1 MGNWWDEQPKP
12 TGSLASLQPT
22 VQPPSVPAFDSEA
35 NNPYAAQLAQSL
47 QAYRNRPSR
56 FSTEPASLPA
66 PAQPPEADKPAF
78 DLGNSLSAL
87 YEGATE
93 QFIPGVKSALA
104 QAYTGLER
112 PDRNPGWATRFMEEG
127 RQAQQQADQR
137 TAELQRQGQSD
148 STSEAIRSAI
158 PSLGFSLGSM
168 AAAIPAGLAGAAA
181 TQAAIPIPGSG
192 LVGGALAAGAASGV
206 AGYRMAGSQ
215 FLNDTFAQMEQE
227 SQKQRGRGLTE
238 QEKATAYQELRPV
251 AENTGL
257 WEAGPEAIGNAAMLG
272 LGRVALGLMPK
283 AAMQNLAAS
292 ALGRAGVRTGAAAGA
307 LATEVG
313 TEGVTQF
320 AQGNDQ
326 QKGQAAVDALLSG
339 KDMKTAMAAVDP
351 QYQGFQGLVQ
361 STKDVAPATIA
372 TVLLM
377 GGLAKPGH
385 MAYSALQDRAETNR
399 RGEQADEILA
409 NTQPFRAALDRA
421 DAADLSQVLSAFNQ
435 IREAGKIPKS
445 AMERLDSAQ
454 SAVEAE
460 LTRKQAIESQ
470 VAADTGQQGA
480 PVPSDF
486 LGPVNADPLAD
497 QIAAEDRRAQQSAD
511 FNANPRS
518 IGSLLN
524 DWNQRE
530 SMRAG
535 AVQGGIAADRARLSE
550 IAQQQAERQRQET
563 LADRTQAIQQK
574 EADRRDRLNVEIAT
588 RGAQG
593 ELARL
598 LGPETQAPPTPRQE
612 APAPQSLSD
621 LLNRPSQSSA
631 VPTAR
636 AGERGSLSDLFPQN
650 RNWWDTELSPSATT
664 ETPAP
669 PKSGWARFGNETG
682 TLNIPRAEMP
692 QVKAE
697 HRGALVNFLNAR
709 GVAHE
714 ADTEVDPATLKP
726 TQAEFSPQKVRKAI
740 NYQGGDR
747 SILVS
752 SDGYVL
758 DGHHQ
763 WLAALEQGK
772 PIKAIR
778 LNAPIANLLPLTR
791 EFPSSTV
798 SKASNVRGGQT
809 GREAPP
815 TTAAP
820 TQPETP
826 SNETRKAEAAP
837 LLNREVAP
845 PSNAAPTYTGKA
857 PWEMA
862 LDEFAQSRIDASGY
876 ADAYREDPKA
886 ADAFKKG
893 QQSKWIDALRA
904 RAEEGR
910 ISDVALDD
918 FVGRYGMPA
927 LHREFRGVLEK
938 GIEGYQPPEIRNS
951 PIRKTPET
959 AQNQPWEMTWE
970 EYRKKATPDGVPDKA
985 AKTPAYWKS
994 LKNQHRNII
1003 ARALSRKESVP
1014 DRVFSDYPDL
1024 KPAKETSAA
1033 ENQPT
1038 NKKPADLILW
1048 GYKPGTSDVPIKL
1061 GPFSKAEQSR
1071 REKDGWK
1078 TAAYAKGDE
1087 PTGLRDQAKNEAPKA
1102 PALPTPNRQRQQVV
1116 TASGRKI
1123 DTEFEAVEL
1132 DDLITSDKA
1141 EFPKALQ
1148 PRDRSRLSSVNQ
1160 VMTIAGKLDPQQLAD
1175 SRLASDGAPVIGP
1188 DNVVE
1193 SGNGRAMALREVYGR
1208 ERLKDRAD
1216 AYRAMIEA
1224 NGFDVAGMKQPVL
1237 VRRRITTMTDQERK
1251 AFTEEANARN
1261 TLGMSPAERAMV
1273 HAGRMDATLLDLY
1286 KGGDLT
1292 TLANSDFVR
1301 GFMSEVAPDEA
1312 AEIRTADGL
1321 LNQEGIRRIEA
1332 AILAKAYPDSALL
1345 GTLLESTDNNIKA
1358 IGGAL
1363 LDSAPAM
1370 AGMKGKIAQ
1379 GLILPE
1385 TDISAEV
1392 VESARLVA
1400 KARREGKL
1408 LSELLAQSGMFGDN
1422 VSPLAQRIVRLFFA
1436 DTDFK
1441 RQISRDKI
1449 AGLLNTYAE
1458 LAKNIKP
1465 GDALFD
1471 DLPALT
1477 VGDVIGALE
1486 KKNREPEKQQQPAL
1500 FGGNPARQSG
1510 TTGGRETQRPDDG
1523 APGATAGAAE
1533 QGPSQADD
1541 LGAIFDQ
1548 ELEKAFANAPSTGE
1562 SVERDREI
1570 DQTENGVGTEDV
1582 PTQRAGTGRRTRNAS
1597 GTDEG
1602 GRAPEQGDS
1611 GVSNAPSAVPG
1622 AKRAGGISAK
1632 DGTVRPQRGATGS
1645 GDSGRGGQP
1654 SSERI
1659 RSSRGA
1665 ASRSGRT
1672 SKAADAGVKAGQAAV
1687 EVGQGLKATM
1697 DGLAALFGGKGKLSS
1712 GLTFDEETYQQ
1723 AVPFFKDAVRHFK
1736 DAAKDAREAIRL
1748 LIQAM
1753 MGGGYDK
1760 AVIASMKP
1768 YAIRFVTDVQNG
1780 VIDLTETE
1788 PHAEPETIEPARVD
1802 YTAKRDAQ
1810 RAAESVAVKVG
1821 DIDNIRATLPYL
1833 LPEQQNDVLKAEQR
1847 FERNNGILFTN
1858 ATGTGKTY
1866 TGLGVIKRMV
1876 KAGKENIL
1884 IVVPS
1889 QTKAQD
1895 WVDDGKN
1902 LGLDITVLPD
1912 TQTAGKGQV
1921 ITTYANLS
1929 ENDALDRREWDAIVY
1944 DESHKLASNQAG
1956 KNTVYQDRHERLTMY
1971 SGAALQNRANSLLS
1985 EADRATRNRLLNKIN
2000 AARGRSREEA
2010 LTKDELGEWDRIN
2023 EKIAKI
2029 AQDLSTKTK
2038 PKVVFLSATPFAYH
2052 QNLDYADKLL
2062 FDYEQDYTPTFGY
2075 NAPSARQA
2083 FFIRHFGYRMRTGKL
2098 TEPDV
2103 NVDVDLMERRFHEWL
2118 KKTGAVSGRKLTTD
2132 QDYSREFVEIEN
2144 SVGKAIDR
2152 GIDIINGYHED
2163 GRDGNQSKFPAL
2175 SARLQANLDFLAK
2188 SRLLEAIKAESAA
2201 KRARQHIALGRKVVI
2216 FHDYIEGNN
2225 QHPFRFPNIHKDHVS
2240 QQILKREIDRFNR
2253 EFPEL
2258 VNLDLGRLSTVID
2271 AFRREFGDQAKFFN
2285 GRETKKNRASAIA
2298 EFNRD
2303 DNATQILVVQRDAG
2317 KEGISLHD
2325 VTGKRARALIDL
2337 GLPTAPTE
2345 AIQTEGRI
2353 YRYGQKSNAVI
2364 EYLKSN
2370 TKFEEHMFAR
2380 RVASRARTAENLALG
2395 DMARNMENAFVDAYL
2410 NSSNDA
2416 PSDKQGT
2423 GNTAADAR
2431 IQNDVPFD
2439 TARSLY
2445 FGQRKRTSRDK
2456 SREGVD
2462 YFATPEPLGLKMVE
2476 WADAS
2481 TGDAML
2487 EPSAGHG
2494 AIARWFPED
2503 TRNTFVEPSRELSVQ
2518 LGLSARHGKI
2528 LDHDFETLHVTN
2540 KYDAIVMNP
2549 PFGSGGATAI
2559 AHLGKAAGHLKNGGR
2574 IVVLYPEGPAADKRM
2589 SAFLEKTD
2597 NLYTVAEFG
2606 LPPVVFER
2614 AGTTAKTRVLVL
2626 EKQLNADDAPNGQG
2640 RIDLN
2645 ADTIGEFF
2653 DKIRDLSVKP
2663 RNKPTKAAEL
2673 EPATAPITPAARGT
2687 VNDLLARSDE
2697 SWLTARG
2704 DGVRRVLSKDGI
2716 KAAIDHLVPELAQED
2731 SAVAVAFVRMGR
2743 SSTGLI
2749 PSRETNRLLSLGM
2762 AVLNHLRK
2770 MNLTGKGFEA
2780 FDRYASISGALRDA
2794 LDAKYRD
2801 STAAPVTAP
2810 SDQDAVGFILNRT
2823 THAKKSLEAGQPV
2836 PWFSVSMDR
2845 KISSAAYTALAAQ
2858 AKKLGGYWS
2867 SYRGQG
2873 AIPGFQFSSEQ
2884 AATDFIAAA
2893 STGNSYSMPSGRGG
2907 ATPAQTRAD
2916 LSRALGADVV
2926 ARLEQ
2931 SGRLVIHDKPPT
2943 GAAAGAQGWVDQKG
2957 VIHLVPANL
2966 ESSALSVV
2974 LHESAHLM
2982 RDDRFSPE
2990 NRALGR
2996 AAHAVL
3002 RISGLQGLIGN
3013 PSYNDLIQNVYRLAA
3028 EGNKTAQAALA
3039 KATVEP
3045 GNTAEEALSYI
3056 VEYAD
3061 EKLPMY
3067 RRIMSAIRAALYR
3080 LGIKVNLTPADLRA
3094 LALSALKS
3102 RAKEVTARNVQPA
3115 FSLPDFAPTEA
3126 DRVEVERQMKAV
3138 KEARDNHGR
3147 LLAPNGKPSK
3157 LNERQWKQVRTQ
3169 FFKDWFGD
3177 WQNDPDNASK
3187 VVDENGEP
3195 MVVYHGSPDAR
3206 FMSSDAT
3213 FKSQAER
3220 YGFGS
3225 PIGVHWFASSEQT
3238 AKTYA
3243 DERRAF
3249 DYQNAEPGIVAAFLN
3264 IRDAIEINANGQKWR
3279 EAQKVGKTS
3288 SVIDKAQTEG
3298 RDGVIIENVK
3308 DDYQTGAIKGSR
3320 ATTTFSVF
3328 SSTQIKSAIGNAGTF
3343 SPRSNRIDYSQ
3354 AADEAEQDQLWR
3366 EFQAVRAQ
3374 FQERQASQSAFERWF
3389 GQGVEGVN
3397 VHKGKPLTLF
3407 HGTNNPE
3414 FNRWDESLSGQASR
3428 HPTAGLG
3435 FFMTA
3440 DARSAARYGSRLL
3453 ELNAKINKPY
3463 FMTDADLTSI
3473 EDTKDAAR
3481 FRRKLQAQGY
3491 DAAVIVAPRAAPYV
3505 VAFQSNQVKLTS
3517 NTNPTE
3523 SEDFRYSRPGR
3534 PPNLN
3539 SPRVAARVMDDLG
3552 GVMNDLKPG
3561 EKPLAKANPR
3571 NFAQMLTDLKANTR
3585 PQWLGLLTRNMQL
3598 ELAREVLPRPMVE
3611 QFENAAEAMDA
3622 AESKMIQREAFP
3634 LADRWQALM
3643 RKHREQADRLARSL
3657 YMATWTGTDPRQPM
3671 PTNQRAE
3678 WIRTKAT
3685 YDGLTDPE
3693 AKKLFSEVLG
3703 FYQGQTK
3710 RLFKELQNRI
3720 DRHSLPAA
3728 DKLAAKDMLRQEF
3741 ERMKDDGPYVP
3752 LMRFGDLTVFAEGR
3766 KEGEK
3771 PVFATFETVQDQ
3783 RAFADWL
3790 KKEGYQPQLG
3800 VKTEEVAKR
3809 ALPQGDFVGK
3819 LAGII
3824 DKTTQGPE
3832 GQVLKDAMYQL
3843 FLRSLPEQAIRKHFI
3858 HRRFVPGYTAD
3869 ALRTFATFGR
3879 RSAKQIAR
3887 LAHSDRMSD
3896 ALEAMAK
3903 ANREGQTQEP
3913 VSAGHLINELE
3924 KSFQWAMNPGTNA
3937 LSSRLTHLG
3946 FLWHLG
3952 ASPAHLFL
3960 NLSQQA
3966 QVTFPWLAGE
3976 MHGKIGSGSVAAAL
3990 AKANKDFIASNPF
4003 TSADKRGAAAKKR
4016 RSDLEGEFNGD
4027 MGRALKALEESG
4039 KTDKTQT
4046 YSLSG
4051 LSEEDSWLW
4060 SKPYLRKFTEGAAWF
4075 FHVAEVINREASA
4088 IAAYRL
4094 ARRAGM
4100 SHEQGYDLARRA
4112 INETHFDYSPGNRAR
4127 FMRGNVAKV
4136 LTLFK
4141 QYSLNISWQLGRNA
4155 YLMARGGSKAEKA
4168 QARTKLLGMLGMTM
4182 VMAGAAGMPFYG
4194 EIMWMLTQLLNAT
4207 RDDDEPEWDADTE
4220 FRSLL
4225 DRAFGETGDEAVR
4238 HGLINAFMGIDVGSR
4253 IKLDDLWWRPIG
4265 DDADG
4270 KNMAYQMMEQAL
4282 GPVAGLFVRGVA
4294 TADGLMESLVAGDNA
4309 RGASWRAIEGSL
4321 PKALKDISRSI
4332 RYAKEGATTFQGAT
4346 LLPADRISAL
4356 AKLGQAMGFVPAEL
4370 AERYSENRAM
4380 KSLERRILT
4389 RRRALLDTVAMG
4401 LLNQDDEV
4409 VRAASEDIAAFNR
4422 RYPTVAITGNTI
4434 SKSLRGRLRAKIE
4447 TEAAGGARLDKRLAG
4462 MLLEGIR

>member
-1 MGNWWDEQPKP
+1 MAKNWWEEQPKP

-22 VQPPSVPAFDSEA
+22 TQPPSAPAFDSAA
-35 NNPYAAQLAQSL
+35 NNPYATQLAQGL
-47 QAYRNRPSR
+47 QAYRNRPNR
-56 FSTEPASLPA
+56 FSTEQASLPA
-66 PAQPPEADKPAF
+66 PAPPPEADKPAF

-112 PDRNPGWATRFMEEG
+112 PDRNPEWATRFMEEG

-385 MAYSALQDRAETNR
+385 MAYSALQERAETNR
-399 RGEQADEILA
+399 RGEQTDEILA

-486 LGPVNADPLAD
+486 LGPANADPLAD

-550 IAQQQAERQRQET
+550 IAQQQLERQRQET
-563 LADRTQAIQQK
+563 LSDRTQAIQQQ
-574 EADRRDRLNVEIAT
+574 EADRRARLNAEIAT
-588 RGAQG
+588 RGAPG

-598 LGPETQAPPTPRQE
+598 LGPDTQLPSPRQE

-631 VPTAR
+631 VPTSR
-636 AGERGSLSDLFPQN
+636 AGERGSLRDLFPQN

-664 ETPAP
+664 ESPAP
-669 PKSGWARFGNETG
+669 PKSGWTRFGNETG

-752 SDGYVL
+752 GDGYVL

-778 LNAPIANLLPLTR
+778 LDAPIANLLPLTR

-798 SKASNVRGGQT
+798 STASNVRGGQT
-809 GREAPP
+809 GRVETP

-826 SNETRKAEAAP
+826 SNETRKAEAEAAP
-837 LLNREVAP
+837 LLNQAPVNPYRSPEDRDAAIGRLEEAARTHDKRAVRER
-845 PSNAAPTYTGKA
+845 AAVIGDAVRMGATEEELRTA
-857 PWEMA
+857 
-862 LDEFAQSRIDASGY
+862 IDAGDGDAIEAI
-876 ADAYREDPKA
+876 ADRQYQKTGGILLGFGQGKTEKPPTNPKSPHPVY
-886 ADAFKKG
+886 DHENWKKLTDRQVQAF
-893 QQSKWIDALRA
+893 A
-904 RAEEGR
+904 
-910 ISDVALDD
+910 
-918 FVGRYGMPA
+918 
-927 LHREFRGVLEK
+927 
-938 GIEGYQPPEIRNS
+938 
-951 PIRKTPET
+951 
-959 AQNQPWEMTWE
+959 
-970 EYRKKATPDGVPDKA
+970 KA
-985 AKTPAYWKS
+985 AKVKPDKDRLVTLRRIDDKGLPISELQKAWDDAMTAADQPTLS
-994 LKNQHRNII
+994 LKVVRREQISDATIRHYLSNGMFVDEEAVKSGQPMKFMVYAPGQGPRGI
-1003 ARALSRKESVP
+1003 ALAIGSGKTLKEAIS
-1014 DRVFSDYPDL
+1014 
-1024 KPAKETSAA
+1024 KAA
-1033 ENQPT
+1033 AGQPT
-1038 NKKPADLILW
+1038 KKKPTDLILW
-1048 GYKPGTSDVPIKL
+1048 GYKPGTSDAPIKL

-1087 PTGLRDQAKNEAPKA
+1087 PTGLREQAKKEAAKA
-1102 PALPTPNRQRQQVV
+1102 PAPPTPNRQRQQVV

-1123 DTEFEAVEL
+1123 DTEFEVVEL

-1148 PRDRSRLSSVNQ
+1148 PRDRSRLSSANQ
-1160 VMTIAGKLDPQQLAD
+1160 VMTIAGKMDPQQLAD

-1193 SGNGRAMALREVYGR
+1193 SGNGRTMALREVYGR

-1224 NGFDVAGMKQPVL
+1224 KGFDVAGMNQPVL
-1237 VRRRITTMTDQERK
+1237 VRRRITTLTDQERK

-1392 VESARLVA
+1392 VEAARLVA

-1436 DTDFK
+1436 DADFK

-1500 FGGNPARQSG
+1500 FGGNPARPSG
-1510 TTGGRETQRPDDG
+1510 TTGGRETQRPDAG
-1523 APGATAGAAE
+1523 APGAAAGAAE
-1533 QGPSQADD
+1533 QGQSQEDD

-1562 SVERDREI
+1562 VVERDRES
-1570 DQTENGVGTEDV
+1570 DQTENGVGTENV
-1582 PTQRAGTGRRTRNAS
+1582 PTQRAGIGRRARNAS
-1597 GTDEG
+1597 RTDEG
-1602 GRAPEQGDS
+1602 GGAPEQGDS

-1622 AKRAGGISAK
+1622 AKRPGGISAK

-1654 SSERI
+1654 GSERI
-1659 RSSRGA
+1659 RSARGT
-1665 ASRSGRT
+1665 ASRSSRT
-1672 SKAADAGVKAGQAAV
+1672 AKAADAGVKAGQAAV

-1736 DAAKDAREAIRL
+1736 EAAKDAREAIRL

-1768 YAIRFVTDVQNG
+1768 YAIRFVTDVRNG

-1788 PHAEPETIEPARVD
+1788 PHAEPETMEPARVD

-1810 RAAESVAVKVG
+1810 RAAESVAVKAG

-1876 KAGKENIL
+1876 KMGKENIL

-1985 EADRATRNRLLNKIN
+1985 EAERATRNRLLNKIN
-2000 AARGRSREEA
+2000 AARGRDREEV
-2010 LTKDELGEWDRIN
+2010 LTKDEQGEWDRIN
-2023 EKIAKI
+2023 EKIAQI

-2118 KKTGAVSGRKLTTD
+2118 KKTGAVSGRKLETD

-2163 GRDGNQSKFPAL
+2163 GRDGDQRKFPAL

-2225 QHPFRFPNIHKDHVS
+2225 QHPFRFPNISEDHVS

-2258 VNLDLGRLSTVID
+2258 VNLDLGKLSTVIG
-2271 AFRREFGDQAKFFN
+2271 AFQREFGDQAKFFN
-2285 GRETKKNRASAIA
+2285 GRETKKNRARAIA

-2325 VTGKRARALIDL
+2325 VTGKRPRALIDL

-2395 DMARNMENAFVDAYL
+2395 DTARNMENAFVDAYL

-2456 SREGVD
+2456 SLEGVD

-2481 TGDAML
+2481 TGDSML

-2518 LGLSARHGKI
+2518 LGLSARNGKI
-2528 LDHDFETLHVTN
+2528 LDHDFESLHAAN

-2559 AHLGKAAGHLKNGGR
+2559 AHLGKAFGHLKNGGR

-2663 RNKPTKAAEL
+2663 RNKPTKTAES
-2673 EPATAPITPAARGT
+2673 EPETAPITPAARGT

-2704 DGVRRVLSKDGI
+2704 DGVRRLLSKDGI

-2731 SAVAVAFVRMGR
+2731 SAVAEAFVRMGR
-2743 SSTGLI
+2743 SSAGLV

-2762 AVLNHLRK
+2762 AIPNHLRK
-2770 MNLTGKGFEA
+2770 MNLTGKGLEA

-2810 SDQDAVGFILNRT
+2810 SDRDAVGFTLNRT

-2845 KISSAAYTALAAQ
+2845 KVSSAAYTALAAQ

-2884 AATDFIAAA
+2884 AAADFIAAA
-2893 STGNSYSMPSGRGG
+2893 STGNAYSMPSGRGG

-2990 NRALGR
+2990 SRALGR

-3002 RISGLQGLIGN
+3002 RMSGLQGLIGN

-3061 EKLPMY
+3061 EKLPIY
-3067 RRIMSAIRAALYR
+3067 RRIISAIRAALYR

-3102 RAKEVTARNVQPA
+3102 RAKEVTARNAQPT
-3115 FSLPDFAPTEA
+3115 FSLPDSTEA
-3126 DRVEVERQMKAV
+3126 
-3138 KEARDNHGR
+3138 
-3147 LLAPNGKPSK
+3147 
-3157 LNERQWKQVRTQ
+3157 
-3169 FFKDWFGD
+3169 
-3177 WQNDPDNASK
+3177 
-3187 VVDENGEP
+3187 
-3195 MVVYHGSPDAR
+3195 
-3206 FMSSDAT
+3206 
-3213 FKSQAER
+3213 
-3220 YGFGS
+3220 
-3225 PIGVHWFASSEQT
+3225 
-3238 AKTYA
+3238 
-3243 DERRAF
+3243 
-3249 DYQNAEPGIVAAFLN
+3249 
-3264 IRDAIEINANGQKWR
+3264 
-3279 EAQKVGKTS
+3279 
-3288 SVIDKAQTEG
+3288 
-3298 RDGVIIENVK
+3298 
-3308 DDYQTGAIKGSR
+3308 
-3320 ATTTFSVF
+3320 
-3328 SSTQIKSAIGNAGTF
+3328 
-3343 SPRSNRIDYSQ
+3343 
-3354 AADEAEQDQLWR
+3354 EAEQDQLWR

-3473 EDTKDAAR
+3473 EDTQDAAR

-3491 DAAVIVAPRAAPYV
+3491 DAAVIVAPGAAPYV
-3505 VAFQSNQVKLTS
+3505 VALQSNQVKLTS

-3539 SPRVAARVMDDLG
+3539 SPRVAARVMDDIG

-3634 LADRWQALM
+3634 LADRWQALI

-3671 PTNQRAE
+3671 PTKKRAE
-3678 WIRTKAT
+3678 WIRTKAA

-3703 FYQGQTK
+3703 FYQGQTE

-3752 LMRFGDLTVFAEGR
+3752 LMRFGDLTVFAEAR

-3790 KKEGYQPQLG
+3790 KNEGYQPQLG
-3800 VKTEEVAKR
+3800 VKTEEVSKR
-3809 ALPQGDFVGK
+3809 ALPQGDFVGR

-3903 ANREGQTQEP
+3903 ANRDGQTQEP

-4016 RSDLEGEFNGD
+4016 RADLEGEFNGD

-4100 SHEQGYDLARRA
+4100 SHDQGYDLARRA
-4112 INETHFDYSPGNRAR
+4112 INETHFDYSPSNRAR

-4155 YLMARGGSKAEKA
+4155 YLWARGGSKAEKA

-4238 HGLINAFMGIDVGSR
+4238 HGLINAFMGIDVSSR

-4332 RYAKEGATTFQGAT
+4332 RYAEEGATTFQGAT

-4422 RYPTVAITGNTI
+4422 RYPTVAITGDTI

-4462 MLLEGIR
+4462 MLLEGMR

>member
-1 MGNWWDEQPKP
+1 MGNWWDEQQKP

-22 VQPPSVPAFDSEA
+22 TQPPSVPAFDSAA
-35 NNPYAAQLAQSL
+35 NNPYATQLAQSL

-56 FSTEPASLPA
+56 FSTEPASLPT
-66 PAQPPEADKPAF
+66 PAQPAEADKPVF

-112 PDRNPGWATRFMEEG
+112 PDRNPEWATRFMEEG

-257 WEAGPEAIGNAAMLG
+257 WEAGPEAIGNAALLG

-399 RGEQADEILA
+399 RGEQTDAILA

-435 IREAGKIPKS
+435 IRETGKIPKS

-486 LGPVNADPLAD
+486 LGPANADPLAD

-511 FNANPRS
+511 FNSNQRS

-535 AVQGGIAADRARLSE
+535 AVQGGVAADRARLSE

-563 LADRTQAIQQK
+563 LAGRTQAIQQQ
-574 EADRRDRLNVEIAT
+574 EAERRARLNAEIAA
-588 RGAQG
+588 RGAPG

-598 LGPETQAPPTPRQE
+598 LGPETQAPTPRQE

-636 AGERGSLSDLFPQN
+636 AGERGSLSDLFPQQRSTN
-650 RNWWDTELSPSATT
+650 RNWWDTELSPSKVTT

-669 PKSGWARFGNETG
+669 PKSGWTRFGNETG

-709 GVAHE
+709 GVEHE

-778 LNAPIANLLPLTR
+778 LDAPIANLLPLTR

-798 SKASNVRGGQT
+798 STARNVRGGQT
-809 GREAPP
+809 GRVETP

-820 TQPETP
+820 TQPEIP
-826 SNETRKAEAAP
+826 NEARKAEAEAAP
-837 LLNREVAP
+837 LLNQAPDVVAP
-845 PSNAAPTYTGKA
+845 QPKDSGVAPDKGFMTQQEKTKTIADAFDAQTLRDAVVASGGDYQAIGREYPHPTAWLAPKMRFVKITRGKSKGLYAPMAGGKIVDAGLYTGKTRGFGMRNENGA
-857 PWEMA
+857 YS
-862 LDEFAQSRIDASGY
+862 LDRLAYILGNGYENTGLGFNEFDDMYRIRRQAFGGKT
-876 ADAYREDPKA
+876 ED
-886 ADAFKKG
+886 
-893 QQSKWIDALRA
+893 
-904 RAEEGR
+904 
-910 ISDVALDD
+910 
-918 FVGRYGMPA
+918 
-927 LHREFRGVLEK
+927 
-938 GIEGYQPPEIRNS
+938 NS
-951 PIRKTPET
+951 PPQTK
-959 AQNQPWEMTWE
+959 QPN
-970 EYRKKATPDGVPDKA
+970 RGK
-985 AKTPAYWKS
+985 
-994 LKNQHRNII
+994 
-1003 ARALSRKESVP
+1003 
-1014 DRVFSDYPDL
+1014 
-1024 KPAKETSAA
+1024 
-1033 ENQPT
+1033 
-1038 NKKPADLILW
+1038 ADLILW

-1061 GPFSKAEQSR
+1061 GPFSKAAQSR
-1071 REKDGWK
+1071 RKKDGWK

-1087 PTGLRDQAKNEAPKA
+1087 PTGLREQAKKEAAKA

-1123 DTEFEAVEL
+1123 DTEFEVVEL
-1132 DDLITSDKA
+1132 DNLITSDKA

-1148 PRDRSRLSSVNQ
+1148 PRDRSRLSSANQ

-1193 SGNGRAMALREVYGR
+1193 SGNGRTMALREVYGR
-1208 ERLKDRAD
+1208 ERLQDRAA

-1224 NGFDVAGMKQPVL
+1224 KGFDVAGMKQPVL
-1237 VRRRITTMTDQERK
+1237 VRRRITTLTDQERK

-1261 TLGMSPAERAMV
+1261 TLGMSPSERAMV

-1332 AILAKAYPDSALL
+1332 AILAKAYPDSSLL

-1392 VESARLVA
+1392 VEAARLVA

-1436 DTDFK
+1436 DADFK

-1458 LAKNIKP
+1458 LAKNVKP

-1500 FGGNPARQSG
+1500 FGGNPARPIG
-1510 TTGGRETQRPDDG
+1510 TTGGRETQRPDAG
-1523 APGATAGAAE
+1523 TPGATAGTAE

-1562 SVERDREI
+1562 SVERDREN

-1597 GTDEG
+1597 RTDEG
-1602 GRAPEQGDS
+1602 GGAPEQGDS

-1622 AKRAGGISAK
+1622 AKRPGGISAK

-1645 GDSGRGGQP
+1645 IDSGRGGQP
-1654 SSERI
+1654 GSERI

-1672 SKAADAGVKAGQAAV
+1672 AKAADAGVKAGQAAV
-1687 EVGQGLKATM
+1687 EVGQGLKSTM

-1736 DAAKDAREAIRL
+1736 EAAKDAREAIRL

-1768 YAIRFVTDVQNG
+1768 YAIRFVSDVRNG

-1788 PHAEPETIEPARVD
+1788 PRAEPETMEPARVD

-1810 RAAESVAVKVG
+1810 RAAESVAVKAG

-1876 KAGKENIL
+1876 KMGKENIL

-1971 SGAALQNRANSLLS
+1971 SGAALQNRAHSLLS
-1985 EADRATRNRLLNKIN
+1985 AEDRATRSRLLNKIN
-2000 AARGRSREEA
+2000 AARGKDREEV

-2023 EKIAKI
+2023 EKIAQI
-2029 AQDLSTKTK
+2029 SQDLSTKTK

-2052 QNLDYADKLL
+2052 SSLDYANKLL

-2152 GIDIINGYHED
+2152 GIDIINGYHKD
-2163 GRDGNQSKFPAL
+2163 GRDGNKNKFPLL
-2175 SARLQANLDFLAK
+2175 SSRLATSLDFLAK

-2216 FHDYIEGNN
+2216 FHDYIEGDN
-2225 QHPFRFPNIHKDHVS
+2225 QHPFRFPNIGEDNIP
-2240 QQILKREIDRFNR
+2240 QQPLKREIDRFNQ

-2258 VNLDLGRLSTVID
+2258 VNLDLGQLSTVIG
-2271 AFRREFGDQAKFFN
+2271 AFQREFGDQAKFFN
-2285 GRETKKNRASAIA
+2285 GRETKKNRARAIA

-2325 VTGKRARALIDL
+2325 VTGKRPRALIDL

-2353 YRYGQKSNAVI
+2353 YRYGQKSNAVL

-2370 TKFEEHMFAR
+2370 TKFEEHMFAS

-2395 DMARNMENAFVDAYL
+2395 DTARNMENAFVDAYL
-2410 NSSNDA
+2410 NSSTDA

-2481 TGDAML
+2481 TGDSML

-2518 LGLSARHGKI
+2518 LGLSARNGKI
-2528 LDHDFETLHVTN
+2528 LDHDFESLHTAN

-2559 AHLGKAAGHLKNGGR
+2559 SHLDKAAGHLKNGGR

-2606 LPPVVFER
+2606 LPTVVFER
-2614 AGTTAKTRVLVL
+2614 AGTTAKTRILVL

-2645 ADTIGEFF
+2645 ADTVGEFF

-2663 RNKPTKAAEL
+2663 RNKPTKAAKS
-2673 EPATAPITPAARGT
+2673 EPATAPIAPAARGT

-2704 DGVRRVLSKDGI
+2704 DGARRLLSKDGI

-2731 SAVAVAFVRMGR
+2731 SAVAEAFVRMGR
-2743 SSTGLI
+2743 SSAGLV

-2762 AVLNHLRK
+2762 AVPNHLRK

-2801 STAAPVTAP
+2801 SAAPVTAP
-2810 SDQDAVGFILNRT
+2810 SNRDSVGFILNRT
-2823 THAKKSLEAGQPV
+2823 THAKKGLEAGQPV

-2845 KISSAAYTALAAQ
+2845 KISSDAYTALAAQ

-2893 STGNSYSMPSGRGG
+2893 STGNAYSMPSGRGG

-3002 RISGLQGLIGN
+3002 RMSGLQGLIGN

-3061 EKLPMY
+3061 EKLPIY

-3102 RAKEVTARNVQPA
+3102 RAKEVTARNAQPA
-3115 FSLPDFAPTEA
+3115 FSLPE
-3126 DRVEVERQMKAV
+3126 
-3138 KEARDNHGR
+3138 
-3147 LLAPNGKPSK
+3147 
-3157 LNERQWKQVRTQ
+3157 
-3169 FFKDWFGD
+3169 
-3177 WQNDPDNASK
+3177 
-3187 VVDENGEP
+3187 
-3195 MVVYHGSPDAR
+3195 
-3206 FMSSDAT
+3206 
-3213 FKSQAER
+3213 
-3220 YGFGS
+3220 
-3225 PIGVHWFASSEQT
+3225 
-3238 AKTYA
+3238 
-3243 DERRAF
+3243 
-3249 DYQNAEPGIVAAFLN
+3249 
-3264 IRDAIEINANGQKWR
+3264 
-3279 EAQKVGKTS
+3279 
-3288 SVIDKAQTEG
+3288 
-3298 RDGVIIENVK
+3298 
-3308 DDYQTGAIKGSR
+3308 
-3320 ATTTFSVF
+3320 
-3328 SSTQIKSAIGNAGTF
+3328 SA
-3343 SPRSNRIDYSQ
+3343 
-3354 AADEAEQDQLWR
+3354 EAEQDQLWR

-3389 GQGVEGVN
+3389 GQGAEGVN
-3397 VHKGKPLTLF
+3397 VHKGKPLALF

-3473 EDTKDAAR
+3473 EDTKDAAQ

-3491 DAAVIVAPRAAPYV
+3491 DAAVIVAPGAAPYV

-3539 SPRVAARVMDDLG
+3539 SPRVAARVMDDIG

-3598 ELAREVLPRPMVE
+3598 ELAREVLPRPMVD
-3611 QFENAAEAMDA
+3611 QFERAAEAMDA

-3671 PTNQRAE
+3671 PTKKRAE
-3678 WIRTKAT
+3678 WIRTKAA

-3693 AKKLFSEVLG
+3693 AKKLFSEVIG
-3703 FYQGQTK
+3703 FYQGQTE

-3903 ANREGQTQEP
+3903 ANRDGQTQEP

-3952 ASPAHLFL
+3952 ASPAHLLL

-3990 AKANKDFIASNPF
+3990 ATANKDFIASNPF
-4003 TSADKRGAAAKKR
+4003 TSVDKRGAAANKR
-4016 RSDLEGEFNGD
+4016 RADLEGEFNGD

-4060 SKPYLRKFTEGAAWF
+4060 SKPYLRKFTDGAAWF

-4112 INETHFDYSPGNRAR
+4112 INETHFDYSPANRAR

-4155 YLMARGGSKAEKA
+4155 YLWARGGSKAEKA

-4182 VMAGAAGMPFYG
+4182 VMAGAVGMPFYG

-4225 DRAFGETGDEAVR
+4225 DRAFGATGDEAVR
-4238 HGLINAFMGIDVGSR
+4238 HGLINAFMGIDVSSR

-4265 DDADG
+4265 DDVDG

-4332 RYAKEGATTFQGAT
+4332 RYAEEGATTFQGAT

-4370 AERYSENRAM
+4370 AERYDENRAM

-4401 LLNQDDEV
+4401 LLNKDDEV

-4422 RYPTVAITGNTI
+4422 RYPTVAITGDTI

>member
-1 MGNWWDEQPKP
+1 MGNWWEEQPKP

-22 VQPPSVPAFDSEA
+22 TQPPAFDSASA

-112 PDRNPGWATRFMEEG
+112 PDRNPEWATRFMEEG

-192 LVGGALAAGAASGV
+192 LVGGALAAGAASGI

-215 FLNDTFAQMEQE
+215 FLNDTFAQMEKE

-257 WEAGPEAIGNAAMLG
+257 WEAGPEAIGNAALLG

-399 RGEQADEILA
+399 RGEQTDEILA

-486 LGPVNADPLAD
+486 LGPANADPLAD

-550 IAQQQAERQRQET
+550 IAQQQVERQRQET
-563 LADRTQAIQQK
+563 LADRTQAIQQQ
-574 EADRRDRLNVEIAT
+574 EAERRARLNAEIAT
-588 RGAQG
+588 RGAPG

-598 LGPETQAPPTPRQE
+598 LGPETQAPTPRQE

-636 AGERGSLSDLFPQN
+636 AGERGSLSDLFPQQRSTN
-650 RNWWDTELSPSATT
+650 RNWWDTELSPSKVTA

-709 GVAHE
+709 GVTHE

-778 LNAPIANLLPLTR
+778 LDAPIANLLPLTR

-798 SKASNVRGGQT
+798 STASNVRGGQT
-809 GREAPP
+809 GRVETP

-820 TQPETP
+820 TQPET
-826 SNETRKAEAAP
+826 SNEARKAEAEAAP
-837 LLNREVAP
+837 LLNQGTVNPYRSPEDRDAAIGRLEEAARTHDTRAVREQAKKEAAKAP
-845 PSNAAPTYTGKA
+845 AKSFIERIGLTLLVSKKYKSLLDSAEKWPIQVVTVDDVRGMMDRSHGVFDGSPQVPTEAQIQQQIEVLKKAKFGKNVERASIARQEKKAAELTQKMLETKAIALTFGVVDHHILNMRDSKANKTRYADPSNELNG
-857 PWEMA
+857 
-862 LDEFAQSRIDASGY
+862 DAW
-876 ADAYREDPKA
+876 
-886 ADAFKKG
+886 
-893 QQSKWIDALRA
+893 QLIQ
-904 RAEEGR
+904 
-910 ISDVALDD
+910 
-918 FVGRYGMPA
+918 
-927 LHREFRGVLEK
+927 
-938 GIEGYQPPEIRNS
+938 EI
-951 PIRKTPET
+951 
-959 AQNQPWEMTWE
+959 A
-970 EYRKKATPDGVPDKA
+970 
-985 AKTPAYWKS
+985 
-994 LKNQHRNII
+994 
-1003 ARALSRKESVP
+1003 
-1014 DRVFSDYPDL
+1014 
-1024 KPAKETSAA
+1024 ETSAFIEA
-1033 ENQPT
+1033 LKRRNPAITPAKQPKNQ
-1038 NKKPADLILW
+1038 NYPASSQ
-1048 GYKPGTSDVPIKL
+1048 K
-1061 GPFSKAEQSR
+1061 
-1071 REKDGWK
+1071 
-1078 TAAYAKGDE
+1078 
-1087 PTGLRDQAKNEAPKA
+1087 
-1102 PALPTPNRQRQQVV
+1102 RQQVV

-1123 DTEFEAVEL
+1123 DTEFEVVEL

-1148 PRDRSRLSSVNQ
+1148 PRDRSRLSSANQ

-1193 SGNGRAMALREVYGR
+1193 SGNGRTMALREVYSR

-1224 NGFDVAGMKQPVL
+1224 KGFGVAGMKQPVL
-1237 VRRRITTMTDQERK
+1237 IRRRITTLTDQERK

-1261 TLGMSPAERAMV
+1261 TLGMSPSERAMV

-1332 AILAKAYPDSALL
+1332 AILAKAYPDSSLL

-1385 TDISAEV
+1385 TDISADV
-1392 VESARLVA
+1392 VEAARLVA

-1436 DTDFK
+1436 DADFK

-1500 FGGNPARQSG
+1500 FGGNPARPSG
-1510 TTGGRETQRPDDG
+1510 TTGGRETQRPDAG
-1523 APGATAGAAE
+1523 APGATAGTAE
-1533 QGPSQADD
+1533 QGPSQEDD

-1562 SVERDREI
+1562 SVERDRES

-1582 PTQRAGTGRRTRNAS
+1582 PTQRAGTGRRARNAS

-1602 GRAPEQGDS
+1602 GWTPEQGDS
-1611 GVSNAPSAVPG
+1611 SVSTAPSAVPG
-1622 AKRAGGISAK
+1622 AKRAGGISEK

-1645 GDSGRGGQP
+1645 IDSGRGGQP
-1654 SSERI
+1654 GSERI

-1672 SKAADAGVKAGQAAV
+1672 AKAADAGVKAGQAAV
-1687 EVGQGLKATM
+1687 EVGQGLKSTM

-1736 DAAKDAREAIRL
+1736 EAAKDAREAIRL

-1768 YAIRFVTDVQNG
+1768 YAIRFVSDVRNG

-1788 PHAEPETIEPARVD
+1788 PRAEPETMEPARVD

-1810 RAAESVAVKVG
+1810 RAAESVAVKAG

-1876 KAGKENIL
+1876 KMGKENIL

-1971 SGAALQNRANSLLS
+1971 SGAALQNRAHSLLS
-1985 EADRATRNRLLNKIN
+1985 AEDRATRSRLLNKIN
-2000 AARGRSREEA
+2000 AARGKDREEV

-2023 EKIAKI
+2023 EKIAQI
-2029 AQDLSTKTK
+2029 SQDLSTKTK

-2052 QNLDYADKLL
+2052 SSLDYANKLL

-2152 GIDIINGYHED
+2152 GIDIINGYHKD
-2163 GRDGNQSKFPAL
+2163 GRDGNKNKFPLL
-2175 SARLQANLDFLAK
+2175 SSRLATSLDFLAK

-2216 FHDYIEGNN
+2216 FHDYIEGDN
-2225 QHPFRFPNIHKDHVS
+2225 QHPFRFPNIGEDNIP
-2240 QQILKREIDRFNR
+2240 QQPLKREIDRFNQ

-2258 VNLDLGRLSTVID
+2258 VNLDLGQLSTVIG
-2271 AFRREFGDQAKFFN
+2271 AFQREFGDQAKFFN
-2285 GRETKKNRASAIA
+2285 GRETKKNRARAIA

-2325 VTGKRARALIDL
+2325 VTGKRPRALIDL

-2353 YRYGQKSNAVI
+2353 YRYGQKSNAVL

-2370 TKFEEHMFAR
+2370 TKFEEHMFAS

-2395 DMARNMENAFVDAYL
+2395 DTARNMENAFVDAYL
-2410 NSSNDA
+2410 NSSTDA

-2481 TGDAML
+2481 TGDSML

-2518 LGLSARHGKI
+2518 LGLSARNGKI
-2528 LDHDFETLHVTN
+2528 LDHDFESLHTAN

-2559 AHLGKAAGHLKNGGR
+2559 SHLDKAAGHLKNGGR

-2606 LPPVVFER
+2606 LPTVVFER
-2614 AGTTAKTRVLVL
+2614 AGTTAKTRILVL

-2645 ADTIGEFF
+2645 ADTVGEFF

-2663 RNKPTKAAEL
+2663 RNKPTKAAKS
-2673 EPATAPITPAARGT
+2673 EPATAPIAPAARGT

-2704 DGVRRVLSKDGI
+2704 DGARRLLSKDGI

-2731 SAVAVAFVRMGR
+2731 SAVAEAFVRMGR
-2743 SSTGLI
+2743 SSAGLV

-2762 AVLNHLRK
+2762 AVPNHLRK

-2801 STAAPVTAP
+2801 STEPVTAP
-2810 SDQDAVGFILNRT
+2810 SDRDAVGFILNRT
-2823 THAKKSLEAGQPV
+2823 THAKKSLEAGKPV

-2845 KISSAAYTALAAQ
+2845 KISSDAYTALAAQ

-2884 AATDFIAAA
+2884 AAADFIAAA
-2893 STGNSYSMPSGRGG
+2893 STGNAYSMPSGRGG

-2926 ARLEQ
+2926 ARLEK

-2943 GAAAGAQGWVDQKG
+2943 GAAAGAQGWVDQKS

-2990 NRALGR
+2990 SRALGR

-3002 RISGLQGLIGN
+3002 RMSGLQGLIGN

-3061 EKLPMY
+3061 EKLPLY

-3102 RAKEVTARNVQPA
+3102 RTKEVTARNAQPA
-3115 FSLPDFAPTEA
+3115 FSLPESAEA
-3126 DRVEVERQMKAV
+3126 
-3138 KEARDNHGR
+3138 
-3147 LLAPNGKPSK
+3147 
-3157 LNERQWKQVRTQ
+3157 
-3169 FFKDWFGD
+3169 
-3177 WQNDPDNASK
+3177 
-3187 VVDENGEP
+3187 
-3195 MVVYHGSPDAR
+3195 
-3206 FMSSDAT
+3206 
-3213 FKSQAER
+3213 
-3220 YGFGS
+3220 
-3225 PIGVHWFASSEQT
+3225 
-3238 AKTYA
+3238 
-3243 DERRAF
+3243 
-3249 DYQNAEPGIVAAFLN
+3249 
-3264 IRDAIEINANGQKWR
+3264 
-3279 EAQKVGKTS
+3279 
-3288 SVIDKAQTEG
+3288 
-3298 RDGVIIENVK
+3298 
-3308 DDYQTGAIKGSR
+3308 
-3320 ATTTFSVF
+3320 
-3328 SSTQIKSAIGNAGTF
+3328 
-3343 SPRSNRIDYSQ
+3343 
-3354 AADEAEQDQLWR
+3354 EAEQDQLWR

-3473 EDTKDAAR
+3473 EDTQDAAR

-3491 DAAVIVAPRAAPYV
+3491 DAAVIVAPGAAPYV
-3505 VAFQSNQVKLTS
+3505 VAFQSSQVKLTS

-3539 SPRVAARVMDDLG
+3539 SPRVAARVMDDIG

-3598 ELAREVLPRPMVE
+3598 ELAREVLPRPMVA

-3671 PTNQRAE
+3671 PTKKRAE
-3678 WIRTKAT
+3678 WIRTKAA

-3703 FYQGQTK
+3703 FYQGQTE

-3752 LMRFGDLTVFAEGR
+3752 LMRFGDLTVFAEAR
-3766 KEGEK
+3766 TAGEK

-3783 RAFADWL
+3783 RAFAEWL

-3903 ANREGQTQEP
+3903 ANRDGQTQEP

-3952 ASPAHLFL
+3952 ASPAHLLL

-3976 MHGKIGSGSVAAAL
+3976 LHGKIGSGSVAAAL

-4039 KTDKTQT
+4039 KTDRTQT

-4112 INETHFDYSPGNRAR
+4112 INETHFDYSPSNRAR

-4182 VMAGAAGMPFYG
+4182 IMAGAAGMPFYG
-4194 EIMWMLTQLLNAT
+4194 EIMWLLTQAMNAN

-4238 HGLINAFMGIDVGSR
+4238 HGLINAFMGIDVSSR

-4270 KNMAYQMMEQAL
+4270 KKLAYQMMEQAL

-4332 RYAKEGATTFQGAT
+4332 RYAEEGATTFQGAT

-4422 RYPTVAITGNTI
+4422 RYPTVAITGDTI

-4462 MLLEGIR
+4462 MLLEGMR